1 MPRALG
7 LRPWLPRDDSSN
19 KEVRFGVRSMR
30 QVLILFFLKKKIY
43 AVREAEGGRRGGRE
57 KKRELA
63 RETAR
68 EMLYRTRNTVQ
79 LLAPTQ
85 GSWWSSARVC
95 FLVVVPCSL
104 DIFYADVR
112 SEIISINLFLLF
124 KVQIRTQQPT
134 RTTATCSARRSH
146 RVAKASGQ
154 LATQRRR
161 QSSAPCVRR
170 TPTVT

>member
-1 MPRALG
+1 
-7 LRPWLPRDDSSN
+7 
-19 KEVRFGVRSMR
+19 MR
-30 QVLILFFLKKKIY
+30 QVLILLFFLKKID

-63 RETAR
+63 RESAR

-95 FLVVVPCSL
+95 FLVVAPCSL

-112 SEIISINLFLLF
+112 SEIISINLFCFL
-124 KVQIRTQQPT
+124 
-134 RTTATCSARRSH
+134 RSKYVH
-146 RVAKASGQ
+146 NSQ
-154 LATQRRR
+154 LEPPRPAVHAAAAVWQRR
-161 QSSAPCVRR
+161 AVNRR
-170 TPTVT
+170 LKDVGNQVHPVSVGHLP